1 MKKMFLPLLVPTL
14 LGVSACTPNNDSA
27 SQDQSAKKEMPV
39 ASNFDSVYNN
49 ISDADIREPLKI
61 LSSDEFEGVYRRL
74 KAKRKP
80 LNTWLV
86 NLPKR
91 GLNREM
97 AIAFYK
103 K

>member
-49 ISDADIREPLKI
+49 ISDA
-61 LSSDEFEGVYRRL
+61 SH
-74 KAKRKP
+74 
-80 LNTWLV
+80 
-86 NLPKR
+86 
-91 GLNREM
+91 
-97 AIAFYK
+97 
-103 K
+103 